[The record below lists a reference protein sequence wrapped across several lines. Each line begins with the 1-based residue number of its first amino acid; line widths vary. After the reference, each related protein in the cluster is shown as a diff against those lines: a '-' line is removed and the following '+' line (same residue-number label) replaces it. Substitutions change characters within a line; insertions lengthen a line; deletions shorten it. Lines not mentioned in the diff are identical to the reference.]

1 MNRIHSFLTLA
12 CTAALS
18 LVLAGCETT
27 DQNKSNEDLLVAA
40 GFKTHA
46 ANTAQKQKLLASLP
60 AGKVSTIQ
68 KNGHTYFV
76 YPDMKNNAAL
86 VGTQS
91 EYTAYKQLK
100 YAKKLSD
107 QNLEAAQLNAMPPIG
122 WGAWGGWAGG
132 WGGPWGW

>member
-12 CTAALS
+12 CAAALS
-18 LVLAGCETT
+18 LSLAGCETT
-27 DQNKSNEDLLVAA
+27 GQNKSNEDLLVAA

-68 KNGHTYFV
+68 KNGHVYFV
-76 YPDMKNNAAL
+76 YPDVKNNAAL
-86 VGTQS
+86 VGTQQ

-107 QNLEAAQLNAMPPIG
+107 QNLEAAQLNAMPPVG